1 MGWEKRRGKGR
12 YYTRT
17 QRVNG
22 RFVRQYLGT
31 GPTGELAATTDAL
44 SRVERKIEA
53 ESEMATQRCYEELT
67 APLDDLCLLTDFLLK
82 SSLINAGYHQHDRG
96 EWRRRKHAP
105 EQTNNSEDVST
116 GATGAARE
124 GQQG

>member
-22 RFVRQYLGT
+22 RFVRKYIGT

-67 APLDDLCLLTDFLLK
+67 VPLDELCLLTDFLLK
-82 SSLINAGYHQHDRG
+82 ASLINAGYHQHNRG
-96 EWRRRKHAP
+96 EWRRRKHVSAQNDRP
-105 EQTNNSEDVST
+105 EDIST
-116 GATGAARE
+116 RAAGAAGE